1 MGKGLE
7 YLQFVVAAN
16 VAEFEL
22 SQGVVLVHWLPAVS
36 NSLIDIKHE

>member
-1 MGKGLE
+1 MGKGLD

-22 SQGVVLVHWLPAVS
+22 GQGVVLVHWLPAVS
-36 NSLIDIKHE
+36 NSLIDIERE

>member
-1 MGKGLE
+1 MGKGLD

-22 SQGVVLVHWLPAVS
+22 GQRVVLVYWLPAVS
-36 NSLIDIKHE
+36 NSWIDIERE